1 MAIKW
6 GNSNVT
12 AVKWG
17 STNITKVLW
26 GSTQVFPDLVTLF
39 NGGNASSNFTG
50 MNGEIFDSG
59 PTLNEWFCYEASYF
73 VSNYKYWDEP
83 NPYTSKHG
91 NLATFSLTNGIYSKC
106 EGYLYQGSSSGDY
119 MSYNCG
125 RTKFVYKNNKIDF
138 TNRSTIQITLTSSTN
153 AHDGYTPIYV
163 GGITTT
169 ASTGSNK
176 FTWCVRSS
184 ITKNTTSTASFTIP
198 TANRNANCYFAII
211 LLGNSTDNADYV
223 YGTNTITK
231 ITYY

>member
-6 GNSNVT
+6 GSSNVT

-50 MNGEIFDSG
+50 MTGEIADGANSG
-59 PTLNEWFCYEASYF
+59 EWFCYEASHF
-73 VSNYKYWDEP
+73 VSNKKYWGTT
-83 NPYTSKHG
+83 NPYTSNHG

-106 EGYLYQGSSSGDY
+106 EGHIYEDSNGYWHY
-119 MSYNCG
+119 ICG

-138 TNRSTIQITLTSSTN
+138 TNKSTIQITLTSSTN

-163 GGITTT
+163 GGITT

-176 FTWCVRSS
+176 FTWCVRISAN
-184 ITKNTTSTASFTIP
+184 KNTTSTVSATIP
-198 TANRNANCYFAII
+198 TANRNADCYFAII